1 MPRWVRGAV
10 GCDSKRAEM
19 LTRFP
24 VIVGATASGK
34 SALAVA
40 VAQRIREAYPDAM
53 GAEVLTMDSMQ
64 VYQGLD
70 IGTAKPTADE
80 MAGVPHHLLDLV
92 DPSDPQLS
100 PFTVDDWLAR
110 AESLIEELRGSG
122 RVPVVVGGTHL
133 YAKALMEGLF
143 KGPDPDPALRAEL
156 ADLAAED
163 RRAELER
170 VDPASARKIHPNDDR
185 RTIRALEIF
194 RLTGVPISEHQ
205 KQWDSAAGPR
215 RDALLIGID
224 WPAETLSKRIN
235 ERVRT
240 MVEAGLLAEAHAL
253 YDAGA
258 LRPGTQ
264 PAESLGYKQ
273 LIPYFERRCSRSEA
287 VERIKIETR
296 RFAKNQRTWLRR
308 LRSTPGSVWIDA
320 STRPS
325 EAWADDVLIALKHA
339 Q

>member
-1 MPRWVRGAV
+1 
-10 GCDSKRAEM
+10 M

-34 SALAVA
+34 SALAVE
-40 VAQRIREAYPDAM
+40 VAQRIREADPEAT
-53 GAEVLTMDSMQ
+53 GAEILTMDSMQ
-64 VYQGLD
+64 VYHGLD
-70 IGTAKPTADE
+70 IGTAKPSREE
-80 MAGVPHHLLDLV
+80 MGGIPHHLIDLV
-92 DPSDPQLS
+92 DPTEPEPT
-100 PFTVDDWLAR
+100 PFTVDDWLGR
-110 AESLIEELRGSG
+110 AESLIEETRGSG

-133 YAKALMEGLF
+133 YAKALLEGLF
-143 KGPDPDPALRAEL
+143 KGPDPDPELREQL
-156 ADLAAED
+156 ASLSAQE

-170 VDPASARKIHPNDDR
+170 VDPDAAKRIHPHDDR

-205 KQWDSAAGPR
+205 RQWDSSSGPR
-215 RDALLIGID
+215 QDALLVGID
-224 WPAETLSKRIN
+224 WPAEELSRRIN
-235 ERVRT
+235 ERVRH
-240 MVEAGLLAEAHAL
+240 MVERGLIAEAHAL

-273 LIPYFERRCSRSEA
+273 LIPYFERRSSRSEA

-320 STRPS
+320 SAVPAS
-325 EAWADDVLIALKHA
+325 DWAKVVLNALK
-339 Q
+339 QST

>member
-1 MPRWVRGAV
+1 
-10 GCDSKRAEM
+10 M

-34 SALAVA
+34 SALAVE
-40 VAQRIREAYPDAM
+40 VAQRIREADPEAT
-53 GAEVLTMDSMQ
+53 GAEILTMDSMQ
-64 VYQGLD
+64 VYCGLD
-70 IGTAKPTADE
+70 IGTAKPSREE
-80 MAGVPHHLLDLV
+80 MGGIPHHLIDLV
-92 DPSDPQLS
+92 DPTEPEPT
-100 PFTVDDWLAR
+100 PFTVDDWLGR
-110 AESLIEELRGSG
+110 AESLVEEMRGSG

-133 YAKALMEGLF
+133 YAKALLEGLF
-143 KGPDPDPALRAEL
+143 KGPDPDPELREQL
-156 ADLAAED
+156 ASLSAQE

-170 VDPASARKIHPNDDR
+170 VDPDAAKRIHPNDAR

-205 KQWDSAAGPR
+205 RQWDSSSGPR
-215 RDALLIGID
+215 QDALLVGID
-224 WPAETLSKRIN
+224 WPAEELSRRIN
-235 ERVRT
+235 ERVRH
-240 MVEAGLLAEAHAL
+240 MVERGLIAEAHAL

-273 LIPYFERRCSRSEA
+273 LIPYYERRSSRSEA

-320 STRPS
+320 SAVPAS
-325 EAWADDVLIALKHA
+325 DWAKVVLNALK
-339 Q
+339 QST

>member
-1 MPRWVRGAV
+1 
-10 GCDSKRAEM
+10 M

-34 SALAVA
+34 SALAVE
-40 VAQRIREAYPDAM
+40 VAQRIREADPEAT
-53 GAEVLTMDSMQ
+53 GAEILTMDSMQ
-64 VYQGLD
+64 VYHGLD
-70 IGTAKPTADE
+70 IGTAKPSREE
-80 MAGVPHHLLDLV
+80 MGGIPHHLIDLV
-92 DPSDPQLS
+92 DPTEPEPT
-100 PFTVDDWLAR
+100 PFTVDDWLGR
-110 AESLIEELRGSG
+110 AESLIEEMRGSG

-133 YAKALMEGLF
+133 YAKALLEGLF
-143 KGPDPDPALRAEL
+143 KGPDPDPELREQL
-156 ADLAAED
+156 ASLSAQE

-170 VDPASARKIHPNDDR
+170 VDPDAAKRIHPNDDR

-205 KQWDSAAGPR
+205 RQWDSSSGPR
-215 RDALLIGID
+215 QDALLVGID
-224 WPAETLSKRIN
+224 WPAEELSRRIN
-235 ERVRT
+235 ERVRH
-240 MVEAGLLAEAHAL
+240 MVERGLIAEAHAL

-273 LIPYFERRCSRSEA
+273 LIPYFERRSSRSEA

-320 STRPS
+320 SAVPAS
-325 EAWADDVLIALKHA
+325 DWAKVVLNALK
-339 Q
+339 QST

>member
-1 MPRWVRGAV
+1 
-10 GCDSKRAEM
+10 M

-34 SALAVA
+34 SALAVE
-40 VAQRIREAYPDAM
+40 VAQRIREADPEAT
-53 GAEVLTMDSMQ
+53 GAEILTMDSMQ
-64 VYQGLD
+64 VYRGLD
-70 IGTAKPTADE
+70 IGTAKPSPEE
-80 MAGVPHHLLDLV
+80 MGGIPHHLIDLV
-92 DPSDPQLS
+92 DPTEPEPT
-100 PFTVDDWLAR
+100 PFTVDDWLGR
-110 AESLIEELRGSG
+110 AESLIEETRGSG

-133 YAKALMEGLF
+133 YAKALLEGLF
-143 KGPDPDPALRAEL
+143 KGPDPDPELREQL
-156 ADLAAED
+156 ASLSAQE

-170 VDPASARKIHPNDDR
+170 VDPDAAKRIHPNDDR

-205 KQWDSAAGPR
+205 RQWDSASGPR
-215 RDALLIGID
+215 QDAMLVGID
-224 WPAETLSKRIN
+224 WPAEELSRRIN
-235 ERVRT
+235 ERVRQ
-240 MVEAGLLAEAHAL
+240 MVEQRLIAEAHAL

-273 LIPYFERRCSRSEA
+273 LIPYFEHRCSRSDA
-287 VERIKIETR
+287 IERIKIETR

-320 STRPS
+320 SAVPAS
-325 EAWADDVLIALKHA
+325 DWANVVLNALK
-339 Q
+339 QGT

>member
-1 MPRWVRGAV
+1 
-10 GCDSKRAEM
+10 M

-34 SALAVA
+34 SALAVE
-40 VAQRIREAYPDAM
+40 VAQRIREADPEAT

-64 VYQGLD
+64 VYRGLD
-70 IGTAKPTADE
+70 IGTAKPSPEE
-80 MAGVPHHLLDLV
+80 MGGIPHHLIDLV
-92 DPSDPQLS
+92 DPTEPEPT
-100 PFTVDDWLAR
+100 PFTVDDWLGR
-110 AESLIEELRGSG
+110 AESLIEEMRGSG

-133 YAKALMEGLF
+133 YAKALLEGLF
-143 KGPDPDPALRAEL
+143 KGPDPDPELREQL
-156 ADLAAED
+156 ASLSAQE

-170 VDPASARKIHPNDDR
+170 VDPDAAKRIHPHDDR

-205 KQWDSAAGPR
+205 RQWDSSSGPR
-215 RDALLIGID
+215 QDALLVGID
-224 WPAETLSKRIN
+224 WPAEELSRRIN
-235 ERVRT
+235 ERVRH
-240 MVEAGLLAEAHAL
+240 MVERGLIAEAHAL

-273 LIPYFERRCSRSEA
+273 LIPYYERRSSRSEA

-320 STRPS
+320 SAVPAS
-325 EAWADDVLIALKHA
+325 DWAKVVLNALK
-339 Q
+339 QST